1 MPYSLVINFV
11 PRSPIPVTHLSGRH
25 LHALF
30 LDLVSSVDKE
40 LGNYLH
46 QQESEK
52 AFTLS
57 PVQIRLN
64 CKLMQWSY
72 RYPIEAGTPCWWR
85 ITLLDDS
92 LFGKLAHLWLNMNR
106 NQAWQLGSTPLDLV
120 SILSNPQPQQPWANY
135 ISYERL
141 YQDALDGTD
150 SQTSQQAKKI
160 NFTFCTPTA
169 FRLTKYDS
177 SLPDRDSVFRSLLK
191 RWNRY
196 SNSPFNET
204 IFECLY
210 PSFFDIKTE
219 ILSDRRSKFIGCIGD
234 LTFSILGDVDPQTV
248 KQINTLADFAFYA
261 GVGRKTPMG
270 MGQVKVL
277 NESY

>member
-25 LHALF
+25 FHALF

-40 LGNYLH
+40 LGTCLH
-46 QQESEK
+46 QQETEK

-57 PVQIRLN
+57 PLQIKLN
-64 CKLMQWSY
+64 RKLLQWSY
-72 RYPIEAGTPCWWR
+72 RQAIAAGTPCWWR
-85 ITLLDDS
+85 ITLLDDA
-92 LFGKLAHLWLNMNR
+92 LFGKLTHLWLNMNR

-135 ISYERL
+135 ASYERL
-141 YQDALDGTD
+141 YQQALDGTD
-150 SQTSQQAKKI
+150 SSNAQQARKI
-160 NFTFCTPTA
+160 GFTFCTPTA
-169 FRLTKYDS
+169 FRQTQFDS
-177 SLPDRDSVFRSLLK
+177 ALPDRDSVFRSLLK

-196 SNSPFNET
+196 SGNPFNDT
-204 IFECLY
+204 IFDCIY

-219 ILSDRRSKFIGCIGD
+219 IVNDKRSKFIGCVGD
-234 LTFSILGDVDPQTV
+234 VSFSLLGDVDPQTI
-248 KQINTLADFAFYA
+248 KQINTLANFAFYA

-270 MGQVKVL
+270 MGQISI
-277 NESY
+277 NNYG